1 MIENYSFG
9 KINIDGK
16 EYNHDVI
23 ISSDGI
29 NDWWREESHW
39 VNFDDI
45 KEIVEKKPKTIIFG
59 TGASGIM
66 RVADETKKFL
76 EASGT
81 KVIIE
86 PTEKACDIYNKSF
99 KEKGIIAALHLTC

>member
-1 MIENYSFG
+1 MIEDYSFG
-9 KINIDGK
+9 KININGK

-39 VNFDDI
+39 VNLDDI
-45 KEIVEKKPKTIIFG
+45 KDIVEKKPKTIIFG
-59 TGASGIM
+59 IGNSGIM
-66 RVADETKKFL
+66 KIADETKKFL
-76 EASGT
+76 ETSDIE
-81 KVIIE
+81 VIIE
-86 PTEKACDIYNKSF
+86 PTKKACDIYNKLS